1 MNNMEN
7 LNLDEYKVDEIISKF
22 SFNIVQ
28 MVKLESTLNF
38 IYN

>member
-1 MNNMEN
+1 MEN